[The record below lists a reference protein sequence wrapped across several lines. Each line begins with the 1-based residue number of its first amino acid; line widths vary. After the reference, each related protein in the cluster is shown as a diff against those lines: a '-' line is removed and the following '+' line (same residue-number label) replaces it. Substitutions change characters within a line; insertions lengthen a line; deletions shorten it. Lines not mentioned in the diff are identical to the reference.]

1 MVEIISFFSWRT
13 YARDSVYKRTRMLK
27 QPRLARIVPLLTK
40 QKMTVDAVLGNNE
53 DYLQKKIMKNS
64 WLIVK

>member
-1 MVEIISFFSWRT
+1 
-13 YARDSVYKRTRMLK
+13 MLK